1 MDHLDQLIG
10 LQCSAARI
18 GVGRM
23 LSFELGNLDVAA
35 IGEWSLWLQ
44 DAQWRIE
51 TKDGWAGSGDEDER
65 ALRAAIQEIVGSR
78 VTKVT
83 LGSCADL
90 TIELELGT
98 LRVFVDRHDDGNAS
112 GWILYGLTHLVYAT
126 STPPYVGREDDV
138 LRDGPDD
145 EFVENVGRVFGQ
157 DAARRLRT
165 PNVSD
170 LILPKVKH

>member
-1 MDHLDQLIG
+1 MNLLDQLIG

-35 IGEWSLWLQ
+35 IGDWSLWLQ
-44 DAQWRIE
+44 DALWRIE
-51 TKDGWAGSGDEDER
+51 TKDGWVGSGDEDER
-65 ALRAAIQEIVGSR
+65 ALRAAIQRIVGSR

-90 TIELELGT
+90 TIELQLGT
-98 LRVFVDRHDDGNAS
+98 LRLFVDRHDDGTTS
-112 GWILYGLTHLVYAT
+112 GWILYGRTHLVYAT
-126 STPPYVGREDDV
+126 STPPYVGSEPDV

-145 EFVENVGRVFGQ
+145 EFVANVGRVFGQ
-157 DAARRLRT
+157 DAARKLRA
-165 PNVSD
+165 PNLSD
-170 LILPKVKH
+170 LILPKD